1 MEIKLKKGTVT
12 HIFMGLGFDLFKVQ
26 KIETKIIDTGEVD
39 YIKDDELPKEP
50 KVIKDWET
58 RTETIK
64 IRE

>member
-1 MEIKLKKGTVT
+1 
-12 HIFMGLGFDLFKVQ
+12 MGLGFDLFKVQ